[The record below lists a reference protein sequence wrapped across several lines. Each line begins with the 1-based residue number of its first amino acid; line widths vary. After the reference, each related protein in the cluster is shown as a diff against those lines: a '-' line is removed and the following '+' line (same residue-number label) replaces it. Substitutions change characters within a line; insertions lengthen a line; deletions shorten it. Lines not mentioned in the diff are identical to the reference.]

1 MLHVT
6 YRGDLWCREFELTLS
21 AASRLDLFAENLW
34 NLYSKIKEDNS
45 YEFCGPLRVPYILC
59 SISGYMF
66 VTSQLMHLMDKD
78 RLPTFKL
85 PKYHDKHNLLN
96 AEATDSDEDLP
107 INRIPQRPDRNLFD

>member
-1 MLHVT
+1 
-6 YRGDLWCREFELTLS
+6 
-21 AASRLDLFAENLW
+21 
-34 NLYSKIKEDNS
+34 
-45 YEFCGPLRVPYILC
+45 
-59 SISGYMF
+59 
-66 VTSQLMHLMDKD
+66 MHLMDKD